1 MDLDEQAAALPT
13 TAGVYIFRD
22 RAGEV
27 LYVGKAV
34 NLRARVKQYLQGHD
48 ERFMVRYLVAAAR
61 SIEALPVHTEKEALI
76 LENQL
81 IKQHQPRYNAKLRD
95 DKNFLHL
102 RVDPRSRWP
111 RFTLVRRIKEDGAK
125 YFGPYASATN
135 ARRTLAFLGRAFP
148 LRTCTDQVLATRKRP
163 CLLHQM
169 HRCIAPCVDL
179 CTPDEYGDTLQDAM
193 LFLAG
198 KDRELLGRLERRMG
212 ELADAERY
220 EDAIR
225 VRDLIATLRSSLS
238 QQSVVDVRLGD
249 RDVWALFREGDR
261 GAVAVLP
268 VRAGHMQQPAV
279 SIFAGEIAPD
289 EELLSTFVND
299 WYDAEIPP
307 EILLPTELPDQAAL
321 QDLLTERRKAKV
333 TLAVPKRG
341 EKVRVLEIAEQAA
354 KARFETTHSQDERI
368 AHALDALAEIAGL
381 EVPPYR
387 IECYDNSNLL
397 GQEPV
402 ASQVVFIEGRPA
414 RAEYRRY
421 KVKTVVGADDF
432 ATMREIL
439 GRRLRRAS
447 EDGNFP
453 DLIVVDG
460 GRGQLNAAEDVLR
473 ELGLEHQPVIGL
485 AKPRTERARGDRDA
499 VDKIILR
506 DQPDPVVLAETHP
519 TLRLLQHIRD
529 EAHKTAIGFHR
540 ERRSKSHLTSQLDSL
555 QGIGPTRRQALLKHF
570 GSMKALKAADAAA
583 IAEVQGIGKA
593 MAERVW
599 ASLHPPEGS
608 Q

>member
-1 MDLDEQAAALPT
+1 MSSLFLRTLRDDPADAEVPSHRLLVRAGYVRRVAPGVFSWLPLGYLT
-13 TAGVYIFRD
+13 YRNIENIIRAEMD
-22 RAGEV
+22 RAGFQEV
-27 LYVGKAV
+27 HFPALLPREPY
-34 NLRARVKQYLQGHD
+34 
-48 ERFMVRYLVAAAR
+48 ER
-61 SIEALPVHTEKEALI
+61 T
-76 LENQL
+76 N
-81 IKQHQPRYNAKLRD
+81 
-95 DKNFLHL
+95 
-102 RVDPRSRWP
+102 RW
-111 RFTLVRRIKEDGAK
+111 
-125 YFGPYASATN
+125 
-135 ARRTLAFLGRAFP
+135 
-148 LRTCTDQVLATRKRP
+148 
-163 CLLHQM
+163 
-169 HRCIAPCVDL
+169 
-179 CTPDEYGDTLQDAM
+179 DEYGDTLQDAM

-279 SIFAGEIAPD
+279 SIFAGEIASD

-421 KVKTVVGADDF
+421 KVKTVVDRKS
-432 ATMREIL
+432 T
-439 GRRLRRAS
+439 RLNS
-447 EDGNFP
+447 
-453 DLIVVDG
+453 
-460 GRGQLNAAEDVLR
+460 
-473 ELGLEHQPVIGL
+473 
-485 AKPRTERARGDRDA
+485 
-499 VDKIILR
+499 
-506 DQPDPVVLAETHP
+506 
-519 TLRLLQHIRD
+519 
-529 EAHKTAIGFHR
+529 
-540 ERRSKSHLTSQLDSL
+540 SHSSVSRM
-555 QGIGPTRRQALLKHF
+555 PSSA
-570 GSMKALKAADAAA
+570 
-583 IAEVQGIGKA
+583 
-593 MAERVW
+593 
-599 ASLHPPEGS
+599 
-608 Q
+608 